1 MNPAP
6 RGATSTRAAFTLLEL
21 LAVLVV
27 LAILTGILIGGGRRA
42 AEAGK
47 TARAKS
53 ELAVL
58 ATALEA
64 YKRAYG
70 DYPRTGEVTQLVQAL
85 IGRKGP
91 TNRDLANRS
100 LLETARLAFANSA
113 DPFVNPVAVLVDP
126 WGQPYVYA
134 YQTAPPW
141 DNPNYV
147 LYSSGPDER
156 DFPRLLAGGFPDTSN
171 PANIDNIHANR

>member
-42 AEAGK
+42 AEAGN
-47 TARAKS
+47 TARTKS

-91 TNRDLANRS
+91 ANRDLANRS
-100 LLETARLAFANSA
+100 LLETARFAFANSA
-113 DPFVNPVAVLVDP
+113 DPFVNPVAVLVDHVHAVALDDDQRP
-126 WGQPYVYA
+126 
-134 YQTAPPW
+134 
-141 DNPNYV
+141 V
-147 LYSSGPDER
+147 LLQRTQLRVGVQVVR
-156 DFPRLLAGGFPDTSN
+156 DIPRRVGVA
-171 PANIDNIHANR
+171 AEAA